1 MGAMTAAGIPARFG
15 GNFAGL
21 LMAISGVAI
30 LLAGAHQEP
39 PISSGLVG
47 RLLVYAVL
55 LILAMWLTVG
65 DTTLVMRVVAVLL
78 AAIAAT
84 SSLWDKPRAPQSV

>member
-1 MGAMTAAGIPARFG
+1 MTASGIGTMFG
-15 GNFAGL
+15 GNLAGP

-30 LLAGAHQEP
+30 LLVGAYQEP

-55 LILAMWLTVG
+55 LILAMWLAVG
-65 DTTLVMRVVAVLL
+65 DTTLSMKAVG
-78 AAIAAT
+78 
-84 SSLWDKPRAPQSV
+84 